1 MELAATAVENARQ
14 VKLVIFDVD
23 GVLTDGGIYIGAAG
37 ELYKAFN
44 AKDGLGVTLAQLA
57 GLETAII
64 TGRQSPQVACR
75 AQELHI
81 NHVMQGQM
89 DKRAAYQ
96 QLKAK
101 LGLEDEQIAYLGDDL
116 IDLPVMVQVGF
127 TAAPADASPEVRRL
141 AQAVSSHEGGH
152 GAVREILEFILKV
165 QGKWEPLIAQY
176 YCATPQAEVQ
186 GLAQ

>member
-1 MELAATAVENARQ
+1 MELAASAVANARQ

-23 GVLTDGGIYIGAAG
+23 GVFTDGGIYIGAEG

-44 AKDGLGVTLAQLA
+44 AKDGLGVTLAQRA

-64 TGRQSPQVACR
+64 TGRTSPQVAFR
-75 AQELHI
+75 ARELHI
-81 NHVMQGQM
+81 DHVLQGQM

-96 QLKAK
+96 QLKRELQLA
-101 LGLEDEQIAYLGDDL
+101 DEQIAYLGDDL

-141 AQAVSSHEGGH
+141 AQAVSVHPGGH

-165 QGKWEPLIAQY
+165 QGKWEPLLTQY
-176 YCATPQAEVQ
+176 YRAETAPEAAD
-186 GLAQ
+186 LAQ